1 MWFRLAAQLGAT
13 VGELQERMSSAE
25 FTCWIAFY
33 GLEPFGYDVE
43 MWRMGMLA
51 STTANA
57 AGPKKG
63 GKAWNPDDFIPKKD
77 TTPRTQSVAEQRAI
91 LQSMVKHG

>member
-25 FTCWIAFY
+25 FTYWIAFY
-33 GLEPFGYDVE
+33 GLEPFGGEVE

-57 AGPKKG
+57 AGPKRG
-63 GKAWNPDDFIPKKD
+63 GKPWNPDDFIPKREI
-77 TTPRTQSVAEQRAI
+77 TPTSQSSAEQRAI
-91 LQSMVKHG
+91 LQSMVTHG

>member
-1 MWFRLAAQLGAT
+1 
-13 VGELQERMSSAE
+13 
-25 FTCWIAFY
+25 
-33 GLEPFGYDVE
+33 

-77 TTPRTQSVAEQRAI
+77 TTPKSQSVAEQRAI
-91 LQSMVKHG
+91 LQAMVKHG